1 MSSVAKTAIIPMQ
14 DILNLPSDYR
24 MNIPSTITNNWKWRM
39 LDSQITLEITAK
51 IAEMT
56 QIFFR
61 V

>member
-39 LDSQITLEITAK
+39 LDNQITPEITAK
-51 IAEMT
+51 MAEMT

-61 V
+61 A